1 MSSVRVAARG
11 WRRRGRGRPLALA
24 VALALS
30 SALLA
35 ACGGQ
40 SSTPTLNW
48 YINPDNGGQGRL
60 AKKCA
65 DASNGAYQV
74 TIQTLPNDASSQRE
88 QLVRRLAAKDS
99 SIDVMS
105 LDPPFVAEFANAG
118 FLRPFSKQ
126 DEATFTDGVLKGP
139 LETVYWNDQLVA
151 APFWANTQ
159 LLWFR
164 KSAVKAAGVD
174 PTAPGFTWDQM
185 IKAAEG
191 QHKVIGVQANRYEG
205 YMVWINALVVSAGGQ
220 IIGNVEAGKNATPEI
235 NSPAGDAAAEIVG
248 GLARSSA
255 APPAMS
261 TATEEE
267 ARSAFQGDSGMFAVN
282 WPYVYE
288 AARGDV
294 QSGALDQSVVD
305 DIGWARYP
313 GVKAGEASRPPL
325 GGINLAIGAY
335 TKYPEQALDLVKCA
349 TSLQSNIDY
358 MVDSGNPAAKGAAYD
373 DPKVRKAFPMA
384 PLIRDSISDAG
395 PRPITPYY
403 NDVSTSVQRIWHPA
417 TSVHAPQTPEETA
430 TFMTEV
436 LQGKRLL

>member
-1 MSSVRVAARG
+1 MSSVRVAGRG
-11 WRRRGRGRPLALA
+11 RQRRGRGRPLALA

-35 ACGGQ
+35 ACGGE

-48 YINPDNGGQGRL
+48 YINPDNGGQERL
-60 AKKCA
+60 AKKCV

-74 TIQTLPNDASSQRE
+74 DIQTLPNSASDQRE
-88 QLVRRLAAKDS
+88 QLVRRLAAQDS

-118 FLRPFSKQ
+118 FLRPFSKE

-139 LETVYWNDQLVA
+139 LETTYWNDQLVT

-164 KSAVKAAGVD
+164 KSAAEAAGVD

-185 IKAAEG
+185 IKAAES
-191 QHKVIGVQANRYEG
+191 QQKVIGVQANRYEG
-205 YMVWINALVVSAGGQ
+205 YMVWINALVVSAGGE
-220 IIGNVEAGKNATPEI
+220 IIGNVEAGKDATPEI

-248 GLARSSA
+248 GLARSPA

-261 TATEEE
+261 TAGEEE
-267 ARSAFQGDSGMFAVN
+267 ARSTFQGDTGMFMVN
-282 WPYVYE
+282 WPYVY
-288 AARGDV
+288 AAAQGD
-294 QSGALDQSVVD
+294 AEQSVVD

-313 GVKAGEASRPPL
+313 GVEAAEASRPPL

-349 TSLQSNIDY
+349 TSLQSNIEY
-358 MVDSGNPAAKGAAYD
+358 MVDSGNPAAKRAAYD

-384 PLIRDSISDAG
+384 SLIRDSIDEAG
-395 PRPITPYY
+395 PRPVTPYY
-403 NDVSTSVQRIWHPA
+403 NDVSTSVQRVWHPA
-417 TSVHAPQTPEETA
+417 TEVRAPQTPEETA
-430 TFMTEV
+430 TFMTDV